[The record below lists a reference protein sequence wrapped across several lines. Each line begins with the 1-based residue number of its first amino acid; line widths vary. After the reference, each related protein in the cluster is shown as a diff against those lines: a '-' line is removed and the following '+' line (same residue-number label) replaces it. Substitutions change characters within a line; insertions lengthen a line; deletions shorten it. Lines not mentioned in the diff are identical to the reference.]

1 MFGPF
6 IPVFM
11 PFNDLAK
18 ADGYDGNKYENMME
32 TLAKHLRPDV
42 AYVTVVMHAGGLV
55 ANRNRMTKI
64 METIPKATSAVDLVF
79 SAGCSGHVPM
89 PLFKQPEDLLGEAFF
104 KPMEKREFI
113 VSYVGHPDHAPSQMR
128 KKMIETMKKEAQTL
142 GVKVYSGFGSA
153 DDWKQVA
160 GN

>member
-6 IPVFM
+6 ILVFM

-104 KPMEKREFI
+104 KLMEKREFI

-128 KKMIETMKKEAQTL
+128 KKMIETMEKEAQTL
-142 GVKVYSGFGSA
+142 GAKVYSGFGSA